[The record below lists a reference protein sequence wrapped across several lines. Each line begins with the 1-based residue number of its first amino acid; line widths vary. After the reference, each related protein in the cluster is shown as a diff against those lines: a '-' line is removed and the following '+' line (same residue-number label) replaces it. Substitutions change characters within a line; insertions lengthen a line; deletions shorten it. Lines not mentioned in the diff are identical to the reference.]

1 MAATN
6 QGAMIMVY
14 AIAIIVGGIIYFVS
28 TISGSGSSNR
38 SNYSGG
44 SFNKMMKV
52 GKNYRKHKT

>member
-28 TISGSGSSNR
+28 TISSNSSSSN
-38 SNYSGG
+38 YAGG
-44 SFNKMMKV
+44 SFNKMMKA
-52 GKNYRKHKT
+52 GKKYIKNKK

>member
-14 AIAIIVGGIIYFVS
+14 ALAIFVGGIIYFVLN
-28 TISGSGSSNR
+28 ISSSSSR

-44 SFNKMMKV
+44 SFNKMMKA
-52 GKNYRKHKT
+52 GKRYRKHKT

>member
-28 TISGSGSSNR
+28 TISSSSNSS
-38 SNYSGG
+38 SNYAGG
-44 SFNKMMKV
+44 SFNKMMKA
-52 GKNYRKHKT
+52 GKKYRKHKK

>member
-28 TISGSGSSNR
+28 TISGSSNR

-44 SFNKMMKV
+44 SFNKMMKA
-52 GKNYRKHKT
+52 GKKYRKHKT